1 MEINIT
7 ATNSSEENNTDDNGT
22 GLISLAPGK
31 LATNAT
37 GTGPNLDGLG
47 KTPKKRKPR
56 TKKVGN
62 DEVITAEEDLPMSQS
77 TVPYHDT
84 YQETDMILKKSIA
97 QLDSITADI
106 HADLQEIRSSKTM
119 RKKYDYMSEMN
130 STMVSSIQAKIQAA
144 RELNNT
150 IKNSH
155 ELDLKRMKELKLNE
169 REQDDAKSI
178 MDIYQAF
185 VSTPVSQNM
194 TGPFTGPLGANTIDL
209 TLGSSNPNMQVAMM
223 GQNPDIAY
231 NNFVQNMSPEQ
242 MTMMIEED
250 PNIKHVIAYDPS
262 TGNAEFAV
270 YNSQTGQFLQGIPTR
285 NKEMYMDGMNF
296 NFDTMQA
303 HSNDLNETYD
313 IIYTV
318 GAAPIVS
325 AADDVITADDNINT
339 TSSNGKDMSN
349 Y

>member
-7 ATNSSEENNTDDNGT
+7 TTNSSEENNTDDNGT
-22 GLISLAPGK
+22 SLISLTPGK

-37 GTGPNLDGLG
+37 GSGSSIDPNGLG
-47 KTPKKRKPR
+47 KSPKKRKPR
-56 TKKVGN
+56 TKKIG
-62 DEVITAEEDLPMSQS
+62 DEELITSEPDLPMAQS
-77 TVPYHDT
+77 TIPYHDT

-106 HADLQEIRSSKTM
+106 HQDLQEIRSSKTM
-119 RKKYDYMSEMN
+119 RKKYDYMAEMN

-194 TGPFTGPLGANTIDL
+194 TGPFTGPLGASTIDL

-270 YNSQTGQFLQGIPTR
+270 YNSQTGQFMQGIPTR

-296 NFDTMQA
+296 NFETMQA

-313 IIYTV
+313 IIYTA
-318 GAAPIVS
+318 GAAPLANAV
-325 AADDVITADDNINT
+325 DDVIIGDNN